1 MDDNI
6 AYQAQLARL
15 ADAASFVVRS
25 VGRWL
30 RQQRE
35 SITEDRVEMKQ
46 PGDFVT
52 EKDRVADARLREELL
67 AILPGSGIL
76 SEEDK
81 PIKGDGRWRWIVNPL
96 DGTTNYLAGL
106 PHWAVSVALEDRS
119 GTRSSWGEL
128 VFGIIYLPVLDR
140 LYLARKG
147 HGAKC
152 NGKLIHLGKPRLQ
165 RRSTISH
172 WWPMSTGKTMT
183 GFLQIIGNLHG
194 RVGGIRNI
202 GSPASELALVA
213 HGEMDGFF
221 ATDTEPTDLAAGILL
236 LQEAGGV
243 IGDPWGHDP
252 LDSGWIIAASE
263 PIHELLRK
271 EIREVFRTAPKKRDK
286 S

>member
-1 MDDNI
+1 MDDRI

-30 RQQRE
+30 RQERE
-35 SITEDRVEMKQ
+35 SITEDVVEMKQ

-52 EKDRVADARLREELL
+52 DRDRMADKRLREELL
-67 AILPGSGIL
+67 SILPGSGVL
-76 SEEDK
+76 SEEGK
-81 PIKGDGRWRWIVNPL
+81 AIKGDGFWRWIVDPL

-106 PHWAVSVALEDRS
+106 PHWAVSVALEDRNGIRS
-119 GTRSSWGEL
+119 GWGEL
-128 VFGIIYLPVLDR
+128 VFGIVYLPILDR

-152 NGKLIHLGKPRLQ
+152 NGKPIQLGKPRLQ

-172 WWPMSTGKTMT
+172 WWPMSTGKPMT
-183 GFLQIIGNLHG
+183 GFLQIVDSLHG
-194 RVGGIRNI
+194 RVGGIRNV

-213 HGEMDGFF
+213 HGELDGFF
-221 ATDTEPTDLAAGILL
+221 ATDMEPADLAAGILL
-236 LQEAGGV
+236 MQETGGV
-243 IGDPWGHDP
+243 VGDPWGRDP
-252 LDSGWIIAASE
+252 LDSGWIIAGSE
-263 PIHELLRK
+263 PVHELLRK
-271 EIREVFRTAPKKRDK
+271 EIRDVFRSAPKKKDR